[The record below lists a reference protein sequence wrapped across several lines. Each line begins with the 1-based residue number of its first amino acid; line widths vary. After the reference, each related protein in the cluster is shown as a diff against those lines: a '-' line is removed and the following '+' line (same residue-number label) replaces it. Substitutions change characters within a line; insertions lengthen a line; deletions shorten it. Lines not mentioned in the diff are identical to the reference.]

1 MANFKKKPT
10 VNELGNAIVEINNR
24 VNELINVAHNL
35 DNILGMYIRMEG
47 KLDEFNEY
55 LEVKTKEMIDEQKAN
70 GKADKQ
76 DIQAD
81 TKDEGSGS
89 KGVRKK
95 DN

>member
-95 DN
+95 DD

>member
-76 DIQAD
+76 DIQAN

>member
-55 LEVKTKEMIDEQKAN
+55 LEVKTKEMIDEQKTN

>member
-81 TKDEGSGS
+81 TKNEGSGS

-95 DN
+95 DD

>member
-47 KLDEFNEY
+47 KLNEFNEY

-95 DN
+95 DD

>member
-55 LEVKTKEMIDEQKAN
+55 LKVKTQEMIDEQEAN

-76 DIQAD
+76 DIPAD

-95 DN
+95 DD

>member
-10 VNELGNAIVEINNR
+10 VNELGNAIVEINNS

-55 LEVKTKEMIDEQKAN
+55 LEVKTKEMIDEQKTN